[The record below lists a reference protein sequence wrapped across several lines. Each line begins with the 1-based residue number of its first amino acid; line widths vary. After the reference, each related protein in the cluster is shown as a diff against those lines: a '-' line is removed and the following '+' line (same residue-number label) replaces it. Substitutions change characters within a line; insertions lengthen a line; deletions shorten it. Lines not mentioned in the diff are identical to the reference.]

1 LRRALLAILLAAA
14 ALFAGG
20 CGTGGKA
27 VAHADQ
33 TNGQKLYAAKC
44 GGCHTLGNAG
54 THGTLGPNLD
64 QAFAGPRKQGFAQS
78 TIQNVV
84 LLQIRDAAEPMPSNL
99 VKGQDAQDVAFYVAQ
114 VAGKPGSMKP
124 PAAAATD
131 GKSIFATNCAS
142 CHTMKAAGATGTV
155 GPNLDTLKPTLTLA
169 VVKHQVENGGGA
181 MPPFKGL
188 LTPTQIDAV
197 AKFVAD
203 NAGK

>member
-1 LRRALLAILLAAA
+1 LRVTALGILLAAA
-14 ALFAGG
+14 ALLAGG

-27 VAHADQ
+27 SAHADQ
-33 TNGQKLYAAKC
+33 GNGQKLYTAKC

-64 QAFAGPRKQGFAQS
+64 EAFAGPRRQGFAQA

-84 LLQIRDAAEPMPSNL
+84 LDQIREAVDPMPSNL

-114 VAGKPGSMKP
+114 VAGKPGSTKP
-124 PAAAATD
+124 PAAAASD
-131 GKSIFATNCAS
+131 GKSIFSTNCAS
-142 CHTMKAAGATGTV
+142 CHTLKAAGSTGTV
-155 GPNLDTLKPTLTLA
+155 GPNLDALKPPLA
-169 VVKHQVENGGGA
+169 IVKHQVENGGGA
-181 MPPFKGL
+181 MPPFKGT
-188 LTPTQIDAV
+188 LTPQQIDAV

>member
-1 LRRALLAILLAAA
+1 LRRASPAILLAAA

-27 VAHADQ
+27 AATADQ
-33 TNGQKLYAAKC
+33 TNGQKLYVSKC
-44 GGCHTLGNAG
+44 GGCHVLGNAG
-54 THGTLGPNLD
+54 TKGTLGPDLD
-64 QAFAGPRKQGFAQS
+64 QAFAGSRRQGFEQS

-84 LLQIRDAAEPMPSNL
+84 LLQIRQAAEPMPDDL

-131 GKSIFATNCAS
+131 GKSIFETNCGS
-142 CHTMKAAGATGTV
+142 CHTMKAAGTTGTI
-155 GPNLDTLKPTLTLA
+155 GPNLDTIAPPLSLD

-181 MPPFKGL
+181 MPAFKGS
-188 LTPTQIDAV
+188 LTPEQIDAV
-197 AKFVAD
+197 SKFVAD

>member
-1 LRRALLAILLAAA
+1 LRRASLGILLAAA

-27 VAHADQ
+27 ASHADQ
-33 TNGQKLYAAKC
+33 TNGQKLYTAKC

-64 QAFAGPRKQGFAQS
+64 EAFAGPRRQGFEQS

-84 LLQIRDAAEPMPSNL
+84 LDQIREAVDPMPSNI

-124 PAAAATD
+124 PAAAAND
-131 GKSIFATNCAS
+131 GKSIFATNCSS
-142 CHTMKAAGATGTV
+142 CHTLKAAGATGTV
-155 GPNLDTLKPTLTLA
+155 GPNLDTLKPALTLD

-181 MPPFKGL
+181 MPPFKGT
-188 LTPTQIDAV
+188 LTPKQIDAV
-197 AKFVAD
+197 AKFVTD

>member
-1 LRRALLAILLAAA
+1 VLPAILLAAA

-27 VAHADQ
+27 AATADQ
-33 TNGQKLYAAKC
+33 TNGQKLYVSKC
-44 GGCHTLGNAG
+44 GGCHVLGNAG
-54 THGTLGPNLD
+54 TKGTLGPDLD
-64 QAFAGPRKQGFAQS
+64 QAFAGSRRQGFEQS

-84 LLQIRDAAEPMPSNL
+84 LLQIRQAAEPMPDDL

-114 VAGKPGSMKP
+114 VAGKPGSMKS

-131 GKSIFATNCAS
+131 GKSIFETNCGS
-142 CHTMKAAGATGTV
+142 CHTMKAAGTTGTI
-155 GPNLDTLKPTLTLA
+155 GPDLDTIAPPLSLD

-181 MPPFKGL
+181 MPAFKGS
-188 LTPTQIDAV
+188 LTPEQIDAV
-197 AKFVAD
+197 SKFVAD

>member
-1 LRRALLAILLAAA
+1 LRRAAPGILLAVA

-27 VAHADQ
+27 SATGDQ
-33 TNGQKLYAAKC
+33 TNGQKLYVAKC
-44 GGCHTLGNAG
+44 GGCHVLGNAG
-54 THGTLGPNLD
+54 TKGTLGPNLD
-64 QAFAGPRKQGFAQS
+64 HAFAGPRRQGFEQS

-84 LLQIRDAAEPMPSNL
+84 LLQIRQAAEPMPTNL

-124 PAAAATD
+124 ANANTTD
-131 GKSIFATNCAS
+131 GKSIFETNCGS
-142 CHTMKAAGATGTV
+142 CHTFKAAGSTGTI
-155 GPNLDTLKPTLTLA
+155 GPNLDTITPKPTLD

-181 MPPFKGL
+181 MPAFKGQL
-188 LTPTQIDAV
+188 SPEQIDAV
-197 AKFVAD
+197 SKFVAD